1 MQPPLCLAHA
11 IPLTSN
17 QSMEFLSNWL
27 VRSPSHLYP
36 MVLHILHAGHTNQC
50 WVPAVHGFQF
60 HVDQKVVWG
69 SLQGDSGLQ
78 AKAQLSSAEAPRR
91 DSNCCAWDIRA
102 CQKREARAI
111 SWLVEGST
119 PA

>member
-11 IPLTSN
+11 ISLTSN
-17 QSMEFLSNWL
+17 QSTEFLSKWL
-27 VRSPSHLYP
+27 IHSPSHLYP

-50 WVPAVHGFQF
+50 WVPAVHGLQL

-78 AKAQLSSAEAPRR
+78 AKAQLSSAEVPRR
-91 DSNCCAWDIRA
+91 DSNCCAWEIGA
-102 CQKREARAI
+102 CQKRAARAT
-111 SWLVEGST
+111 SRLAEGST